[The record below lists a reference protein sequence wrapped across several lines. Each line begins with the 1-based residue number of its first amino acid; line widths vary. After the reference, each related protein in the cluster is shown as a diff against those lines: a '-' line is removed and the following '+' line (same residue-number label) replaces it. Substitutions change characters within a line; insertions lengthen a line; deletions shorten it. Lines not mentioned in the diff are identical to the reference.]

1 MSEKRKEN
9 EGLTVKI
16 NGENL
21 RMVPFVQRIIRKT
34 ILAMLSTLKGV
45 EIRGDEVIELSV
57 KRRE

>member
-1 MSEKRKEN
+1 LSEKRKEN

>member
-1 MSEKRKEN
+1 
-9 EGLTVKI
+9 
-16 NGENL
+16 
-21 RMVPFVQRIIRKT
+21 MVPFVQRIIRKT